1 MPDCQKAPL
10 QPIGRKAGCGG
21 SLVMW
26 GVLQAVERAVG
37 IAGIVTTLERLDSGE
52 TWQPKSCQI
61 RVECFSQY

>member
-26 GVLQAVERAVG
+26 EVLQAVERAVG
-37 IAGIVTTLERLDSGE
+37 PAGIVTTLKRLDSVE
-52 TWQPKSCQI
+52 IWQPKSCQI
-61 RVECFSQY
+61 KVEFSFQY